1 MAGAV
6 VVMAIATF
14 LVGVAVGALL
24 AVAFA
29 IRRDDRYHR
38 LTDRASDWLARGAR
52 RGPQGSGR

>member
-6 VVMAIATF
+6 VVMAIAAF
-14 LVGVAVGALL
+14 LVGVAVGAL
-24 AVAFA
+24 AAAFA
-29 IRRDDRYHR
+29 MRRDDRYHR

>member
-6 VVMAIATF
+6 VVLAIATF
-14 LVGVAVGALL
+14 LVGVAVGTL
-24 AVAFA
+24 AAVFA
-29 IRRDDRYHR
+29 MRRDDRYHR